1 MKGVI
6 YRPFVLLAIIMFG
19 LIASDSIGS
28 EALRKETEKAESEPI
43 VIKSKTLEVNDKTK
57 VVTFEGAVR
66 AEVSAK
72 SDDFVIDCHKILVYY
87 TNTPSQQQDLEAGT
101 KIDKI
106 VATGE
111 VRIKRGQGGVATAEK
126 AVYYQQDE
134 KIVLTGNPVIK
145 QEKDF
150 VEGDRITI
158 LLEENRHIV
167 ESTGDKKVR
176 AIIFPKGE
184 KE

>member
-1 MKGVI
+1 MKGVR
-6 YRPFVLLAIIMFG
+6 YRPFFLLGIILFG
-19 LIASDSIGS
+19 LIAPDFVGS
-28 EALRKETEKAESEPI
+28 EASRKEIEKAKSEPI

-57 VVTFEGAVR
+57 VVTFEGDVR
-66 AEVSAK
+66 ADVNAK
-72 SDDFVIDCHKILVYY
+72 SDDFAIDCHKILVYY
-87 TNTPSQQQDLEAGT
+87 TNPPSQQQDSEAET
-101 KIDKI
+101 KIEKI

-111 VRIKRGQGGVATAEK
+111 VRIKRGQGGIATAEK

-158 LLEENRHIV
+158 FLEENRHVV

-176 AIIFPKGE
+176 AIIFPKSE
-184 KE
+184 KK

>member
-1 MKGVI
+1 MRDAA
-6 YRPFVLLAIIMFG
+6 YRPIILLGIFLLGFMAP
-19 LIASDSIGS
+19 ASVGS
-28 EALRKETEKAESEPI
+28 EDLQKEAEKADPKPI
-43 VIKSKTLEVNDKTK
+43 IIISKTLEVNDKTK
-57 VVTFEGAVR
+57 VVTFEGDVS

-87 TNTPSQQQDLEAGT
+87 TNQPSQKQDSEAGT
-101 KIDKI
+101 EIDKI

-158 LLEENRHIV
+158 FLEENRHIV
-167 ESTGDKKVR
+167 ESIGDKKVR
-176 AIIFPKGE
+176 AIIFHKGE
-184 KE
+184 NK

>member
-1 MKGVI
+1 MGGAA
-6 YRPFVLLAIIMFG
+6 YRPIFLVGIFLLGFM
-19 LIASDSIGS
+19 ASASVGS
-28 EALRKETEKAESEPI
+28 EDLQKEAEKAEPKPI
-43 VIKSKTLEVNDKTK
+43 IIKSKTLEVNDKTK
-57 VVTFEGAVR
+57 VVTFEGDVN

-72 SDDFVIDCHKILVYY
+72 SDDFVIDSHKILVYY
-87 TNTPSQQQDLEAGT
+87 TNPPSQQQDSEKES

-126 AVYYQQDE
+126 AVYFQQDE
-134 KIVLTGNPVIK
+134 KIVLTGNPVVK
-145 QEKDF
+145 QGKDF

-158 LLEENRHIV
+158 FLEENRNVV

-176 AIIFPKGE
+176 AIIFPRGE
-184 KE
+184 KR

>member
-1 MKGVI
+1 MKGVR
-6 YRPFVLLAIIMFG
+6 YREFVLFG
-19 LIASDSIGS
+19 LILFGLITPDSVGS
-28 EALRKETEKAESEPI
+28 EASQKENEKAKSEPI

-57 VVTFEGAVR
+57 VVTFEGDVHADVK
-66 AEVSAK
+66 AK
-72 SDDFVIDCHKILVYY
+72 SDDFAIDCHKILVYY
-87 TNTPSQQQDLEAGT
+87 TNQPSQQQDSEAET
-101 KIDKI
+101 TIEKI
-106 VATGE
+106 VAIGE
-111 VRIKRGQGGVATAEK
+111 VRIKRGQGGIATAEK

-145 QEKDF
+145 QENDF

-158 LLEENRHIV
+158 FLEENRHVV

-184 KE
+184 KK